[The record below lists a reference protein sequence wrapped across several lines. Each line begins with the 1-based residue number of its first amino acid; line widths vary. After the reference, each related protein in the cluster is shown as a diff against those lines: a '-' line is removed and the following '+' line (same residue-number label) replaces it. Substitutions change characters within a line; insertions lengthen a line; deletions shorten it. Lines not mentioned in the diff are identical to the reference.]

1 MNVQINLQAVAIII
15 AGLALIFAGG
25 TFWRTG
31 DWRKSDT
38 WRTLTELV
46 AALAHRMTVVEGRTG
61 EMPTKISSINDRLT
75 RVEAHLDDMPSK
87 ADIADLRTSIS
98 AQGAKLDAQGE
109 EIDVI
114 RDTTIRIEEWLRSP
128 KS

>member
-1 MNVQINLQAVAIII
+1 MNVQINLQALAIII
-15 AGLALIFAGG
+15 AGLALLFAGG

-38 WRTLTELV
+38 WKTLTDLV
-46 AALAHRMTVVEGRTG
+46 GALAHRMTAVEGRTG

-87 ADIADLRTSIS
+87 ADIADLRATLG
-98 AQGAKLDAQGE
+98 AQGD

-114 RDTTIRIEEWLRSP
+114 RDTTIRIEEWLRSSKP
-128 KS
+128 

>member
-1 MNVQINLQAVAIII
+1 VTVDINLQALAIVI
-15 AGLALIFAGG
+15 AALALIFAGA
-25 TFWRTG
+25 TYWRTG

-46 AALAHRMTVVEGRTG
+46 AGLGQRMTVVEGRTG
-61 EMPTKISSINDRLT
+61 ELPTKISSINDRLT

-87 ADIADLRTSIS
+87 ADIADLRATLG
-98 AQGAKLDAQGE
+98 AQGD

-114 RDTTIRIEEWLRSP
+114 RDTTIRIEEWLRSSRP
-128 KS
+128 

>member
-1 MNVQINLQAVAIII
+1 MSVEINLQALAIAI
-15 AGLALIFAGG
+15 AGLALVFSGG
-25 TFWRTG
+25 TFWRNG

-46 AALAHRMTVVEGRTG
+46 AALAQRVTVVEGRTG
-61 EMPTKISSINDRLT
+61 ELPTKISSINDRLT

-87 ADIADLRTSIS
+87 ADIAELRAT
-98 AQGAKLDAQGE
+98 LDAQGS
-109 EIDVI
+109 EIDVV
-114 RDTTIRIEEWLRSP
+114 RDTVVRIEDYLRSN

>member
-1 MNVQINLQAVAIII
+1 VSVEINLQALAIVI
-15 AGLALIFAGG
+15 AGLALVFSGG

-38 WRTLTELV
+38 WKTLTELV
-46 AALAHRMTVVEGRTG
+46 AALAQRVTVVEGRTG
-61 EMPTKISSINDRLT
+61 ELPTKIGSINDRLT

-87 ADIADLRTSIS
+87 ADIAELRAT
-98 AQGAKLDAQGE
+98 LDAQGS
-109 EIDVI
+109 EIDVV
-114 RDTTIRIEEWLRSP
+114 RDTVVRIEDYLRS

>member
-1 MNVQINLQAVAIII
+1 VSVEINLQAVAIII

-38 WRTLTELV
+38 WKTLTELV
-46 AALAHRMTVVEGRTG
+46 ATLAHRVTVVEGRTG
-61 EMPTKISSINDRLT
+61 EMPSKISSINDRLT

-87 ADIADLRTSIS
+87 ADIAELRAT
-98 AQGAKLDAQGE
+98 LDAQGS

-114 RDTTIRIEEWLRSP
+114 RDTTIRIEDWLRN